1 MFNYQTGRKVVKSVF
16 MPLYH
21 PKIINEALVPK
32 RGPIILCGNH
42 LHVWDQVPVICS
54 TKRTI
59 HWMAKKEYFDSNMA
73 WMYKGFECI
82 PVDRYNNPHES
93 KEIAIK
99 YLKNGE
105 AVGIFPEGT
114 RNRLTFAKKNYLE
127 KLENYRKFLY
137 ENYSNDKAVLYNNEY
152 YVELKEAQEKLTEVK
167 KDLEKRKITDYDEND
182 ILLPFKFG
190 AVKMAQETNSLIVP
204 FGITGDYKVN
214 NNNLT
219 LRYGTPI
226 NVSNMDL
233 EEANNILRN
242 DIKRLVLENRK

>member
-1 MFNYQTGRKVVKSVF
+1 MFNYQTGRKVVKGLF
-16 MPLYH
+16 IPLYH
-21 PKIINEALVPK
+21 PKIIGKDFIPK
-32 RGPIILCGNH
+32 NGPIILCGNH

-59 HWMAKKEYFDSNMA
+59 HWMAKKEYFDSKMA

-114 RNRLTFAKKNYLE
+114 RNKITAARKNYLE
-127 KLENYRKFLY
+127 KLEDYKKYLI
-137 ENYSNDKAVLYNNEY
+137 ENHNNDKEVLCNNQY
-152 YVELKEAQEKLTEVK
+152 FIKLKEAEKKLIEVK
-167 KDLEKRKITDYDEND
+167 QDLDNRNIVDYDEDD
-182 ILLPFKFG
+182 IILPFKFG

-204 FGITGDYKVN
+204 FGVTGDYKVS

-219 LRYGTPI
+219 LRFGNPI
-226 NVSNMDL
+226 NVNNMDL
-233 EEANNILRN
+233 EEANKCLRN
-242 DIKRLVLENRK
+242 TVKELVLENRK

>member
-1 MFNYQTGRKVVKSVF
+1 MFNYQTGRKVVKGLF
-16 MPLYH
+16 IPLYH
-21 PKIINEALVPK
+21 PKIIGKDFIPK
-32 RGPIILCGNH
+32 NGPIILCGNH

-59 HWMAKKEYFDSNMA
+59 HWMAKKEYFDSKMA
-73 WMYKGFECI
+73 WVYKGFECI

-114 RNRLTFAKKNYLE
+114 RNKITAARKNYLE
-127 KLENYRKFLY
+127 KLENYKKYLI
-137 ENYSNDKAVLYNNEY
+137 ENHYNDKEVLCNNQY
-152 YVELKEAQEKLTEVK
+152 FIKLKETEKKLLEVK
-167 KDLEKRKITDYDEND
+167 QDLDNRNIVDYDEDD
-182 ILLPFKFG
+182 IILPFKFG

-204 FGITGDYKVN
+204 FGVTGDYKVS

-219 LRYGTPI
+219 LRFGNPI
-226 NVSNMDL
+226 NVNNMDL
-233 EEANNILRN
+233 EEANKCLRN
-242 DIKRLVLENRK
+242 TVKKLVLENRK

>member
-1 MFNYQTGRKVVKSVF
+1 MFNYQTGRKVVKGLF
-16 MPLYH
+16 IPLYH
-21 PKIINEALVPK
+21 PKIIGKDFIPK
-32 RGPIILCGNH
+32 NGPIILCGNH

-59 HWMAKKEYFDSNMA
+59 HWMAKKEYFDSKMA

-114 RNRLTFAKKNYLE
+114 RNKITAARKNYLE
-127 KLENYRKFLY
+127 KLEDYKKYLI
-137 ENYSNDKAVLYNNEY
+137 ENHNNDKEVLCNNQY
-152 YVELKEAQEKLTEVK
+152 FIKLKEAEKKLLEVK
-167 KDLEKRKITDYDEND
+167 QDLDNRNIVDYDEDD
-182 ILLPFKFG
+182 IILPFKFG

-204 FGITGDYKVN
+204 FGVTGDYKVS

-219 LRYGTPI
+219 LRFGNPI
-226 NVSNMDL
+226 NVNNMDL
-233 EEANNILRN
+233 EEANKCLRN
-242 DIKRLVLENRK
+242 TVKELVLENRK

>member
-1 MFNYQTGRKVVKSVF
+1 MFNYQTGRKVVKGLF
-16 MPLYH
+16 IPLYH
-21 PKIINEALVPK
+21 PKIIGKDFIPK
-32 RGPIILCGNH
+32 NGPIILCGNH

-59 HWMAKKEYFDSNMA
+59 HWMAKKEYFDSKMA

-114 RNRLTFAKKNYLE
+114 RNKITAARKNYLE
-127 KLENYRKFLY
+127 KLEDYKKYLI
-137 ENYSNDKAVLYNNEY
+137 ENHNNDKELLCNNQY
-152 YVELKEAQEKLTEVK
+152 FIKLKEAEKKLIEVK
-167 KDLEKRKITDYDEND
+167 QDLDNRNIVDYDEDD
-182 ILLPFKFG
+182 IILPFKFG

-204 FGITGDYKVN
+204 FGVTGDYKVS

-219 LRYGTPI
+219 LRFGNPI
-226 NVSNMDL
+226 NVNNMDL
-233 EEANNILRN
+233 EEANKCLRN
-242 DIKRLVLENRK
+242 TVKELVLENRK